1 MLKTFSFDP
10 MKTRLLLS
18 TLLVAL
24 VGLTLQAQQA
34 TSTNFTFKKQ
44 GGVVLNQITEDYSQS
59 LFSLEAPSPGSHSAK
74 AHLAQLK
81 EQIPAKIYREPSA
94 AANKKAK
101 PLTPFVLRSFQ
112 GNPYKNGVPMDN
124 SMAISKGGKVVSVIN
139 NSIFVYDADG
149 TKITSSSLAI
159 FADTLKIIGRK
170 FDPRVIYDPDQDRF
184 ILTYL
189 AGSTI
194 EQSMIILAFSKT
206 NDPSGEWNLYS
217 LPGNP
222 LDDESWSDYPM
233 ISITKDEFFLTMNLL
248 KEGGSWQTSF
258 KQTVIWQVN
267 KKEGYDGD
275 DIKSKLWSDINFDGK
290 PIRNLHPVKG
300 GSAIYGPNMYFLSNR
315 NFSLENDSI
324 FFLELTGKQDQ
335 NGTELNIDLLRSDSM
350 YGVPPLVNQPQ
361 DRFFLQTNDARVL
374 DAFLE
379 DDQILFVSNSVNFNN
394 NFGSVYFGHISNV
407 STDPTIKAQV
417 YESDVLEF
425 GYPGIAFTGDADN
438 MNAIICMNHSSNDIY
453 PGCGVVYYD
462 GGAFSDY
469 KYVKEGTDI
478 IKVLGGSERWGD
490 YIGMQPVYGE
500 IGKCW
505 MAGTFGKPGSNLNTE
520 YGTWIAEIQKYGFN
534 STPGITS
541 NAVDASVYPNPVNPY
556 QWVHLE
562 FEMPKAEVLSYSIY
576 DIQGK
581 EIELLMRDK
590 TKQGRNL
597 FTFDASA
604 LESGTYFIK
613 VSNAEGF
620 LFTEQFIV
628 R

>member
-1 MLKTFSFDP
+1 

-18 TLLVAL
+18 TLFVAL
-24 VGLTLQAQQA
+24 AAFSLSAQQVN
-34 TSTNFTFKKQ
+34 STQFTFQKQ
-44 GGVVLNQITEDYSQS
+44 GSVSLNQITEDYSQS

-81 EQIPAKIYREPSA
+81 EQIPAKIYRNSPA
-94 AANKKAK
+94 VANKKAK
-101 PLTPFVLRSFQ
+101 PYTPFVLRNFQ

-124 SMAISKGGKVVSVIN
+124 SMAISKEGKVVSVIN
-139 NSIFVYDADG
+139 NSIFVYDSEG
-149 TKITSSSLAI
+149 EKLTSSSLAA
-159 FADTLKIIGRK
+159 FADTLKIVGRK

-206 NDPSGEWNLYS
+206 NDPAGEWNLYS

-222 LDDESWSDYPM
+222 LNDESWSDYPM

-258 KQTVIWQVN
+258 KQTVIWQLT
-267 KKEGYDGD
+267 KKEGYEGNDL
-275 DIKSKLWSDINFDGK
+275 KTKLWSDINFDGK

-315 NFSLENDSI
+315 NFSLQNDSI
-324 FFLELTGKQDQ
+324 FFLELTGRHDDNATK
-335 NGTELNIDLLRSDSM
+335 LNIDLLQSDST

-361 DRFFLQTNDARVL
+361 NNYYLQTNDARVL

-379 DDQILFVSNSVNFNN
+379 NDQILFVSNSVNFQN
-394 NFGSVYFGHISNV
+394 NFGSIFFGHINTV
-407 STDPTIKAQV
+407 STNPTIKAQV
-417 YESDVLEF
+417 YQSDVLEF
-425 GYPGIAFTGDADN
+425 GYPGIAFTGDANN
-438 MNAIICMNHSSNDIY
+438 MNAIVCMNHASKDIY

-462 GGAFSDY
+462 GSSFSDY

-505 MAGTFGKPGSNLNTE
+505 MAGTFGKDGSGLNTE
-520 YGTWIAEIQKYGFN
+520 YGTWIAEIQKYGYN
-534 STPGITS
+534 STDEIVSEQVKP
-541 NAVDASVYPNPVNPY
+541 SVYPNPVNPY
-556 QWVHLE
+556 QWVHVE
-562 FEMPKAEVLSYSIY
+562 FEMEEAQVLSYSIF
-576 DIQGK
+576 DTNGK
-581 EIELLMRDK
+581 EVELLMRDK
-590 TKQGRNL
+590 TKKGRNL

-604 LESGTYFIK
+604 LTTGTYF
-613 VSNAEGF
+613 VQVTNADGI
-620 LFTEQFIV
+620 LFTEQFV
-628 R
+628 VK